1 MGSLTFYI
9 FLSIIVML
17 DLKELQN
24 FSEPDF
30 VKAVLAA
37 ISQVFT
43 GKDKKYLGK
52 TRLMKLVAFT
62 SDELSFPLTRGW
74 YRYGYYAPVPNQQIS
89 HLMDIYQTFEK
100 FPRFQPKCREDTWNN
115 VKNAV
120 SFLKPHFITDQ
131 EEFDRWVHDEM
142 APTPYRKYYKYETLF
157 YEKLIYI
164 RDVIS
169 NKGQFGTELSDFSN
183 IVTKFEFSLDFVEDE
198 QALELLHGY
207 VDFWELLVLRIQN
220 RGITPQMA
228 PLVSELVRIYHEYLR
243 PALSPYEKTLQGM
256 DAEQEKESFRRQ
268 VRSNLRSFR
277 EQMEFLKELGKS
289 QNLIATLD
297 EIREDLEQKTA
308 NWSEEKKESFR
319 KMLPGYVGGSV

>member
-1 MGSLTFYI
+1 MGS
-9 FLSIIVML
+9 
-17 DLKELQN
+17 
-24 FSEPDF
+24 
-30 VKAVLAA
+30 
-37 ISQVFT
+37 
-43 GKDKKYLGK
+43 
-52 TRLMKLVAFT
+52 
-62 SDELSFPLTRGW
+62 
-74 YRYGYYAPVPNQQIS
+74 
-89 HLMDIYQTFEK
+89 
-100 FPRFQPKCREDTWNN
+100 
-115 VKNAV
+115 
-120 SFLKPHFITDQ
+120 
-131 EEFDRWVHDEM
+131 
-142 APTPYRKYYKYETLF
+142 YRKYYKYETLF

-169 NKGQFGTELSDFSN
+169 NKGQFRAELSDFSS
-183 IVTKFEFSLDFVEDE
+183 IVTKFECSLDFAEDE
-198 QALELLHGY
+198 QALELLHEY

-297 EIREDLEQKTA
+297 EIREDLEQRTA
-308 NWSEEKKESFR
+308 NWSEEKKDSFR